1 MTARDQRTWDKSAQM
16 VRALPWNIPSPSGSR
31 SSPPTTC
38 GPRMR
43 PTPADSSA
51 SSRRCSPLSTS
62 RSSTRPSHNG
72 TRSSKVKCRNQ
83 LFQLSTSF
91 QTKHNKISN
100 YSKAKRIQIKFNF
113 KIKTCLITKFSSEE
127 RKCDALP
134 RYNNI
139 AMLFHQDKIE
149 DELAD
154 SKENIKDGGMTLDD
168 DFSPFSGRAELS
180 SYHTTCLLKPL
191 FSFIIQYE
199 I

>member
-1 MTARDQRTWDKSAQM
+1 MTARDPRTWDKSAQM

-38 GPRMR
+38 GSRTS

-51 SSRRCSPLSTS
+51 SSRRCSPLSNS

-83 LFQLSTSF
+83 VFQLSTSF
-91 QTKHNKISN
+91 QTKHNTTKFQ
-100 YSKAKRIQIKFNF
+100 IQIKFNF

-180 SYHTTCLLKPL
+180 SYHTTCLQNLL